1 MARVKIHLPSA
12 KSIGSLTVP
21 VRITDINYGNH
32 LSNNG
37 IVEIVHEARMQFL
50 VAHGYTEMEAGGIS
64 LIMNE
69 LVVEYK
75 NESFYGDILQ
85 VELFCGDITR
95 ISFELYYQ
103 ISTQREQQNIEI
115 ALAKTGM
122 VGYDYTLKRVNSLTN
137 ELKKLL
143 TGN

>member
-1 MARVKIHLPSA
+1 MARVKIHLPST
-12 KSIGSLTVP
+12 KSIGSSTVP

-32 LSNNG
+32 LSNNA
-37 IVEIVHEARMQFL
+37 IIEIVHEARMQFL
-50 VAHGYTEMEAGGIS
+50 VSHGYTEMEAGGIS

-95 ISFELYYQ
+95 VSFELYYQ
-103 ISTQREQQNIEI
+103 ISTLRIQRNVEI

-122 VGYDYTLKRVNSLTN
+122 VGYDYKNKKVNSLTN
-137 ELKKLL
+137 ELKELL
-143 TGN
+143 LGS